1 MISKNI
7 SMYLHR
13 IGCSIEALAEEIRLV
28 VNTVVENPSI
38 EWRIKSPETLEKK
51 MDFKKT
57 RNVFLIDDVYGMRV
71 IVGSVNEAYLAL
83 SEITRVFSG
92 FLDHDYIEK
101 PKTRSDKP
109 HLKGKKLQF
118 LQFIAYKNGVSFEI
132 QITTRS
138 FHKRNELLHAEYHQ
152 EKYS

>member
-1 MISKNI
+1 MISENI
-7 SMYLHR
+7 PMYLHR

-38 EWRIKSPETLEKK
+38 EWRIKNPETLRKK

-57 RNVFLIDDVYGMRV
+57 RNVFLIDDVYGIRI
-71 IVGSVNEAYLAL
+71 IVDSVNEAYLAL
-83 SEITRVFSG
+83 GRITRTFSG

-109 HLKGKKLQF
+109 HLKGKKLQL

-132 QITTRS
+132 QIATKS
-138 FHKRNELLHAEYHQ
+138 FQKQNELLHAAYHQ